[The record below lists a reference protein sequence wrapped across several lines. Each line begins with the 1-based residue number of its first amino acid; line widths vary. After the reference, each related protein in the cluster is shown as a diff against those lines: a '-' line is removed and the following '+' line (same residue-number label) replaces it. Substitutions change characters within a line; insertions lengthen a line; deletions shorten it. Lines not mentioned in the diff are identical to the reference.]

1 MSKAVSA
8 LSPKY
13 SAATTRKSKIRARS
27 RPTPAARRT
36 SRATPGPL
44 RRDHVPGPRSAL
56 FDRKKTARPTPL
68 KKFAQ
73 GVGCLPLFAQ
83 AFQPLLEDRA
93 EAKHRFGKPLV
104 MAALAEIF
112 ERHCAGVIASRPV
125 IRAATSIT
133 PGKGVCISSAASMAG
148 LAGRRHEFL
157 NNGVIGIYCQQ
168 RRPDR
173 W

>member
-68 KKFAQ
+68 EKFAQ

-93 EAKHRFGKPLV
+93 EAEDHLGKQV
-104 MAALAEIF
+104 AIAALTEIL
-112 ERHCAGVIASRPV
+112 ERHCAGVITNRPATC
-125 IRAATSIT
+125 AATSIKQ
-133 PGKGVCISSAASMAG
+133 GQGGCISSAASMAS
-148 LAGRRHEFL
+148 LAARRHEFL
-157 NNGVIGIYCQQ
+157 IKWGHWHILPTKET
-168 RRPDR
+168 R
-173 W
+173 